1 MCSCSKTFQL
11 LVSTLNL
18 LSRNNYFFNLRLV
31 ILMVYLPVVCIPW
44 RSPHR
49 SSQIPV
55 GLVGLPRAEGHWR
68 VGPAGSSAWWVWP
81 ESHTTSDWQCQTRYW
96 AVPLPP
102 TSRGYKCACV
112 QVYLKLV
119 KQKRER
125 DLWIFLTS
133 FHSLMI
139 YL

>member
-1 MCSCSKTFQL
+1 M
-11 LVSTLNL
+11 
-18 LSRNNYFFNLRLV
+18 

-125 DLWIFLTS
+125 SMNFFNQFPFPYDLFVSSVLWGVKILNLL
-133 FHSLMI
+133 SLVLPFWSI
-139 YL
+139 